1 MFGKTIRSNPMNEKN
16 SPYPLIHGSL
26 TATRTLNLDTLRSF
40 VAICE
45 TGSFRQAA
53 VRVNRSPSAVSLQIG
68 KLEELLDAQLLHR
81 DARSVVLTEQ
91 GEVLL
96 GIARR
101 LLGISDEA
109 MTLFHGSPL
118 TGRLRLAAPHDLG
131 VTLVPGLLR
140 RLADTH
146 PGIVVEVRLDT
157 TETVQRQ
164 LTEGETNLALFN
176 DVGAS
181 PIRAQDLFSE
191 RLAWL
196 MRDGGRA
203 VERDPLPLAVAE
215 VGCAWRDASLRAL
228 QAAER
233 PYRVAYSSD
242 TSMGQVAAL
251 RADLAVAALP
261 GSLADRDLIEV
272 PADYGLPPL
281 PRTHIRMADDG
292 GELARAFVAL
302 VIDDLRDSVRGEAI
316 TAIGSPFQ
324 DPS

>member
-1 MFGKTIRSNPMNEKN
+1 MSEKTSTCARID
-16 SPYPLIHGSL
+16 GSL
-26 TATRTLNLDTLRSF
+26 PVNRTLNLDTLRGF

-68 KLEELLDAQLLHR
+68 KLEALLNAQLLHR

-96 GIARR
+96 GFARR

-109 MTLFHGSPL
+109 MSLFHGSPL
-118 TGRLRLAAPHDLG
+118 SGRLRLAAPHDLG
-131 VTLVPGLLR
+131 ITLVPGLLR
-140 RLADTH
+140 RLAETH

-164 LTEGETNLALFN
+164 LSDGEANLALFN
-176 DVGAS
+176 DVGAP
-181 PIRAQDLFSE
+181 PIRVQDLFSE
-191 RLAWL
+191 RLVWL

-203 VERDPLPLAVAE
+203 VEREPLPLAAAE
-215 VGCAWRDASLRAL
+215 VGCAWRDASLQAL
-228 QAAER
+228 QTAER
-233 PYRVAYSSD
+233 PYRIAYSSD

-261 GSLADRDLIEV
+261 VSLADRDLVEV
-272 PADYGLPPL
+272 PADYGLPRL
-281 PRTHIRMADDG
+281 PQTHIRMADDG
-292 GELARAFVAL
+292 SELAGAFVAL
-302 VIDDLRDSVRGEAI
+302 VINDLGANGRGDTFAAPG
-316 TAIGSPFQ
+316 TSF
-324 DPS
+324 